1 MYRLYSSLFVLS
13 LFAVTAVAQTTFKV
27 TVSNNSTYDRANEPV
42 VVSLKDFNV
51 AVKSALVTLS
61 GQETPCQLDDI
72 DRDGRF
78 DELCFMTNIDRK
90 SAKTYTVTL
99 YNDGTP
105 RQYEPKVFAELMLR
119 NNKIKEKNKQD
130 LYLTELT
137 VNRGVNPYQTVH
149 HHGVAFENELLCMRI
164 YFDHRQTVDLYGKYN
179 RRLELKDTQ
188 FYPSEEQKAQGY
200 GDDILF
206 AGTSYGLGALRGWD
220 GEKQTML
227 TDVCR
232 RSQRIIANGPL
243 RTIIEIED
251 YGWSPQP
258 GMAPLNMKTHY
269 TLYAG
274 RRDCTVKVMFEPS
287 KTQGFYATGFT
298 NIGGNSA
305 EYTDCQG
312 LRGCWGTAWPVALKD
327 TANHKRET
335 VGLGINIPLQYI
347 VSEKPASKDE
357 YTYVV
362 KPVNDV
368 ITYLITYSSA
378 NETFGYHN
386 QNDWFAYLK
395 EWKKSTEQPLN
406 IHIER

>member
-1 MYRLYSSLFVLS
+1 MYRRFSIIFGLLTL
-13 LFAVTAVAQTTFKV
+13 AVTAVAQKTISV
-27 TVSNNSTYDRANEPV
+27 TVSNNSTVNKANEPV
-42 VVSLKDFNV
+42 VISLKDVNV
-51 AVKSALVTLS
+51 SVKSALVEVN

-78 DELCFMTNIDRK
+78 DELCFMADIDRK
-90 SAKTYTVTL
+90 STKTFTVTL

-119 NNKIKEKNKQD
+119 NNKIKDKNKQD

-164 YFDHRQTVDLYGKYN
+164 YFDHRQTVDLYGKY
-179 RRLELKDTQ
+179 RKGLELRDTQ
-188 FYPSEEQKAQGY
+188 FYPDAEQKAKGY

-206 AGTSYGLGALRGWD
+206 VGASYGLGALRGWD
-220 GEKQTML
+220 DEKQTML
-227 TDVCR
+227 TDVDR

-251 YGWSPQP
+251 FGWTPQP

-269 TLYAG
+269 TLYAN
-274 RRDCTVKVMFEPS
+274 RRDCTVKVMFGEPS
-287 KTQGFYATGFT
+287 NGSFATGLV
-298 NIGGNSA
+298 NVGGNA
-305 EYTDCQG
+305 KEYADHKG

-335 VGLGINIPLQYI
+335 VGLGIYIPQRYV
-347 VSEKPASKDE
+347 VSEQPATAEE
-357 YTYVV
+357 YTTVV
-362 KPVNDV
+362 KPINGT
-368 ITYLITYSSA
+368 IAYRITYSSD
-378 NETFGYHN
+378 NESYGYHSAA
-386 QNDWFAYLK
+386 DWFSFLK
-395 EWKKSTEQPLN
+395 EWKKDMEQPLD
-406 IHIER
+406 IHIEAQ